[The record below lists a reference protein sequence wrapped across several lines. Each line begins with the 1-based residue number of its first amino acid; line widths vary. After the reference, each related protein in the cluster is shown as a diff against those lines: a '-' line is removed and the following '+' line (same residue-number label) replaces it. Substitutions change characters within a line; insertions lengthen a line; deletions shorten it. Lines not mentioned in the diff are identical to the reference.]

1 MHFIKETQVDNI
13 YIYREQLKN
22 NAQRSNYFFKFDIS
36 HLIAF
41 DEKLAQDFKDS
52 PADHLKIF
60 ESAVKIVYRNEIFEQ
75 QNPDMEESPKF
86 QVQVNSD
93 EVPV

>member
-1 MHFIKETQVDNI
+1 M
-13 YIYREQLKN
+13 
-22 NAQRSNYFFKFDIS
+22 S

-41 DEKLAQDFKDS
+41 DDKLAQDFKDS

-86 QVQVNSD
+86 
-93 EVPV
+93 